1 MATIVYRYYIKVIY
15 IYKMTPAVVVPYDS
29 SAKYIQ
35 KLLNS
40 RYDEWWVLERIIEG
54 HDAWVYYFTFVGEAP
69 TATAYTLNS
78 VIS

>member
-1 MATIVYRYYIKVIY
+1 MPYTN
-15 IYKMTPAVVVPYDS
+15 PADIVPYKT
-29 SAKYIQ
+29 SAKDLQ

-40 RYDEWWVLERIIEG
+40 RYDEWWVLDRIIEG

-69 TATAYTLNS
+69 MATAYTLNS